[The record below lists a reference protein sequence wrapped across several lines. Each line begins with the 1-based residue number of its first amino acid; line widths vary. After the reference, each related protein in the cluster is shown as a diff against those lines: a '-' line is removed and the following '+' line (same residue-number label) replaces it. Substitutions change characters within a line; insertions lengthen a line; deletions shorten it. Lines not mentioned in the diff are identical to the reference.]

1 MVHFLILICLF
12 LTTLG
17 LRYFCRISLVPEIG
31 ELHSSHSA
39 RVLNVVASLPVEH
52 GAPGFMGF
60 SSCSVWAQK
69 WLTGLAAPWH
79 MGSSQTKDQILVPC
93 ISRWILNHW
102 ATREV
107 RCVCVK
113 EKESRSLSLMAENN
127 KVSKGRVESVG
138 RLLQSGG

>member
-52 GAPGFMGF
+52 GLQG
-60 SSCSVWAQK
+60 SWASAVAAC
-69 WLTGLAAPWH
+69 GLRS
-79 MGSSQTKDQILVPC
+79 GS
-93 ISRWILNHW
+93 R
-102 ATREV
+102 A
-107 RCVCVK
+107 
-113 EKESRSLSLMAENN
+113 
-127 KVSKGRVESVG
+127 
-138 RLLQSGG
+138 